1 LTRERLVRKIPPW
14 LDLLHQPE
22 TTMLPRSLVLV
33 LTACVAL
40 LFSTPQASADD
51 GKVTGVVTFK
61 GKPLAEGKI
70 VFHLKDGEFV
80 GAKVKADGTYRLSR
94 VPEGARKIT
103 VEVEGKLI
111 PAKYASEET
120 SGLTFEV
127 KKGSQRFDIELR

>member
-14 LDLLHQPE
+14 VDLLHQPE

-40 LFSTPQASADD
+40 LFSTPQARAD

-94 VPEGARKIT
+94 VPEGTWKIT
-103 VEVEGKLI
+103 AEGKRI
-111 PAKYASEET
+111 PAKYASDDT

-127 KKGSQRFDIELR
+127 KKGSQSFDIDLQ